1 MKRLSGGIDVG
12 SEYHHILI
20 LDDEDNVLY
29 NQKVAHKLNE
39 FTENIK
45 LFKQI
50 EKKEGGNLS
59 FALEGKN
66 GYSTPLDR
74 ILLDKGFTLYNV
86 DNFKLKRFREAF
98 AGE

>member
-12 SEYHHILI
+12 NESHHITI

-29 NQKVAHKLNE
+29 NQKVSHKLSE

-45 LFKQI
+45 LFRKI
-50 EKKEGGNLS
+50 EKKEGGKLS

-66 GYSTPLDR
+66 GYSAPLDR
-74 ILLDKGFTLYNV
+74 ILLDQGLTL
-86 DNFKLKRFREAF
+86 
-98 AGE
+98 

>member
-1 MKRLSGGIDVG
+1 MKRLSGGIDIG
-12 SEYHHILI
+12 SESHHIII

-29 NQKVAHKLNE
+29 NKKISHRINE

-45 LFKQI
+45 LFRKI
-50 EKKEGGNLS
+50 EKQEGGKLS

-66 GYSTPLDR
+66 GYSATFDR

-86 DNFKLKRFREAF
+86 D
-98 AGE
+98 

>member
-12 SEYHHILI
+12 SESHHILI

-29 NQKVAHKLNE
+29 NKKISHRINE
-39 FTENIK
+39 FAESIK

-50 EKKEGGNLS
+50 EKKEGGKLS

-66 GYSTPLDR
+66 GYSAPFDR
-74 ILLDKGFTLYNV
+74 ILLNKGFTL
-86 DNFKLKRFREAF
+86 
-98 AGE
+98 